1 LIVST
6 SGGTLRRV
14 ADAPRRSPSPDER
27 QRDAQRTREALLDAA
42 RAEFAA
48 KGLAGARVSEIAAR
62 AGVNKQLISYY
73 FGGKE
78 GLYQA
83 IIDRWH
89 EQEEQL
95 SEPGISLAELAWR
108 YLEVGHRQ
116 PDLQR
121 LFIRE
126 SIDQDVGEVA
136 HEPDAQELQ
145 DLRARQAAGEIAEE
159 LDPAFVLMV
168 LQATVISG
176 VVFPGDVKRLMG
188 LDPASP
194 DYLEHMRR
202 QLRLLVGRLA

>member
-1 LIVST
+1 MST
-6 SGGTLRRV
+6 TGDTLRHV
-14 ADAPRRSPSPDER
+14 AKAPRRSPGPDER
-27 QRDAQRTREALLDAA
+27 QRDAQRTREALLVAA

-78 GLYQA
+78 GLYEA

-95 SEPGISLAELAWR
+95 SEPGISLAELASR

-126 SIDQDVGEVA
+126 SIDQDVRDVA
-136 HEPDAQELQ
+136 HEPEAPDLQ
-145 DLRARQAAGEIAEE
+145 DLRARQAAGEIARE
-159 LDPAFVLMV
+159 LDPAFVLIV
-168 LQATVISG
+168 LQAAVISG

-194 DYLEHMRR
+194 EYLEHMGR
-202 QLRLLVGRLA
+202 QLRLLVRRLA

>member
-1 LIVST
+1 
-6 SGGTLRRV
+6 V